1 MTMLRFNG
9 NLAIEDLRRHPPE
22 IVEKLHQLLKNGAR
36 ANRDPHRE
44 NFYEVEN
51 GSHVYFIHV
60 LPTTGKVFLLATWAK
75 DVATATT

>member
-1 MTMLRFNG
+1 MLRFNG
-9 NLAIEDLRRHPPE
+9 NLAVEDLRSHPPE
-22 IVEKLHQLLKNGAR
+22 IVEKLRKLLKDGTA

-60 LPTTGKVFLLATWAK
+60 LPATGKVFLLATWDKGMA
-75 DVATATT
+75 ATTI